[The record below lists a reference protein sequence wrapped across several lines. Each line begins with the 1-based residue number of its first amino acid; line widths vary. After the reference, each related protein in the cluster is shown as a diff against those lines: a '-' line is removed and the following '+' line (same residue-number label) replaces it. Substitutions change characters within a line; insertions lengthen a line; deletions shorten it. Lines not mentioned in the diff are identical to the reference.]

1 MSIMILLRSCLF
13 AVSLWNG
20 RTLRHILPWL
30 DEKSMNIMLGQK
42 TGLAYHPK
50 DEITLFYVKKA
61 LLRKR
66 RSNIRHG
73 GRTPWSDFNGS
84 FGPVRAAVR
93 RVLRVRVKSA
103 ARG

>member
-1 MSIMILLRSCLF
+1 MVLLRSCLF

-42 TGLAYHPK
+42 TGFAYHPK

-66 RSNIRHG
+66 RSNICHG
-73 GRTPWSDFNGS
+73 GERRGQISMAPSDRS
-84 FGPVRAAVR
+84 VPLYAAFCARESVC
-93 RVLRVRVKSA
+93 VKSA